1 MALKLQGLLLC
12 VGLQV
17 GAALAAETALNPV
30 TPAMLTEG
38 NANTATWPLYGGNY
52 ANWRYSTLTD
62 ITRKNVSRLRPAW
75 LFQPGV
81 VGQFEASPTVVDGV
95 MYVTAAYNNLFA
107 LNAATGEML
116 WHYTHKMPNDIQICC
131 GPSNRG
137 VAVTGNMVIMGTL
150 DAHLIAFDRATG
162 KVLWNITIDDYRRGY
177 SVTAAPL
184 VIDDKVI
191 IGPAG
196 GEYGVR
202 GFIDAYAVGT
212 GKRLWRRYTIPAKGE
227 KGAETWAG
235 DSYKT
240 GGGPAWTTGTYDPA
254 LRLRYWAVGN
264 PSPDWN
270 GDAREGD
277 NLYAD
282 SVLALDPDTGELKW
296 HFQFTPHDVWDF
308 DGNTGMFLVD
318 TLFDGKPVR
327 ALAQPNRNGFLYVL
341 DARTGKFLRGT
352 QYTEKLNWA
361 TGLDAN
367 GRPIP
372 DPKFVPMP
380 NGNPEFICP
389 GTGGGQN
396 GAFTAAYSPQ
406 TKMAY
411 VPMMESCAKAEKQT
425 AVFVNN
431 TPFWGG
437 GPGETE
443 GMAGS
448 AYGRLAAVD
457 MTTGKTIWSR
467 RDPWPVMSGTLAT
480 AGGVVFS
487 GTQSGQAIA
496 LDDTTGEELWHFQT
510 GGIPRGQP
518 ITYQLAGVQYVA
530 MPTGG
535 GGILASLFGQNPQ
548 MTLGNGL
555 VVFALP

>member
-1 MALKLQGLLLC
+1 MALKLQGLLFC
-12 VGLQV
+12 AGLQV
-17 GAALAAETALNPV
+17 GAALAAGTALNPV
-30 TPAMLTEG
+30 TPAMLAEG
-38 NANTATWPLYGGNY
+38 NGNTATWPLYGGNY

-116 WHYTHKMPNDIQICC
+116 WHYTHQMPSNIPLCC
-131 GPSNRG
+131 GPANRG

-162 KVLWNITIDDYRRGY
+162 KVLWNTTIDDYNHGY

-202 GFIDAYAVGT
+202 GFIDAYAVGN

-254 LRLRYWAVGN
+254 LRLLYWAAGN

-270 GDAREGD
+270 GDSRAGD
-277 NLYAD
+277 NLYSD

-318 TLFDGKPVR
+318 TVFDGKPVR
-327 ALAQPNRNGFLYVL
+327 ALAQPNRNGFL
-341 DARTGKFLRGT
+341 
-352 QYTEKLNWA
+352 
-361 TGLDAN
+361 
-367 GRPIP
+367 
-372 DPKFVPMP
+372 
-380 NGNPEFICP
+380 
-389 GTGGGQN
+389 
-396 GAFTAAYSPQ
+396 
-406 TKMAY
+406 
-411 VPMMESCAKAEKQT
+411 
-425 AVFVNN
+425 
-431 TPFWGG
+431 
-437 GPGETE
+437 
-443 GMAGS
+443 
-448 AYGRLAAVD
+448 
-457 MTTGKTIWSR
+457 
-467 RDPWPVMSGTLAT
+467 
-480 AGGVVFS
+480 
-487 GTQSGQAIA
+487 
-496 LDDTTGEELWHFQT
+496 
-510 GGIPRGQP
+510 
-518 ITYQLAGVQYVA
+518 
-530 MPTGG
+530 
-535 GGILASLFGQNPQ
+535 
-548 MTLGNGL
+548 
-555 VVFALP
+555 